1 MSTHLRTLRTAAWLG
16 WQYSSNWTEPWLFAI
31 YSIIKPVAG
40 TLILVFI
47 YLVAVAAGGAAPPTM
62 LAYIFVGSAFYMFV
76 FQAFFGMFEVIQG
89 DREWFQTIRSI
100 YISPISY
107 YVYVIGR
114 GFTQMAVAG
123 IGVLV
128 VLTVGRG
135 LLGIPIGF
143 NLAML
148 PFFIAILLLGLFVTI
163 AIGVAI
169 GGVTFLTARH
179 GGGMSEGIAGVFYVF
194 TGVIFPLSVLP
205 VWGQV
210 FGQYIPLTYWFE
222 GLRRV
227 LLANPPPQA
236 DPFLQAIPEPMLLL
250 ILAVSL
256 AVVSLL
262 SVAVFGYVERLARK
276 KGRIDMTTAY

>member
-1 MSTHLRTLRTAAWLG
+1 M
-16 WQYSSNWTEPWLFAI
+16 FAI

-47 YLVAVAAGGAAPPTM
+47 YYVAAAAGGAAPPEM

-89 DREWFQTIRSI
+89 DREWFQTIRYI

-107 YVYVIGR
+107 YAYVIGR
-114 GFTQMAVAG
+114 GFTQMIVAG

-128 VLTVGRG
+128 VLTIGRG

-143 NLAML
+143 NLALL
-148 PFFIAILLLGLFVTI
+148 PFFLAVLLLGLFVTI

-169 GGVTFLTARH
+169 GGITFLTARH

-210 FGQYIPLTYWFE
+210 FGQWIPLTYWFE
-222 GLRRV
+222 ALRRV
-227 LLANPPPQA
+227 LLERSPPQA
-236 DPFLQAIPEPMLLL
+236 DAFLTAIPESTLLL
-250 ILAVSL
+250 ILALSLIVVSLISL
-256 AVVSLL
+256 AV
-262 SVAVFGYVERLARK
+262 FRYVEHLARK

>member
-1 MSTHLRTLRTAAWLG
+1 MSNHLRTLRTAAWLG
-16 WQYSSNWTEPWLFAI
+16 WQYSSNWTDPWLFAI

-40 TLILVFI
+40 TLILVTI
-47 YLVAVAAGGAAPPTM
+47 YLVAVAAGGDAPPEM

-89 DREWFQTIRSI
+89 DREWFQTIRYI

-107 YVYVIGR
+107 YTYVIGR
-114 GFTQMAVAG
+114 GFTQMIVAG
-123 IGVLV
+123 IGVVIVLV
-128 VLTVGRG
+128 IGRG

-148 PFFIAILLLGLFVTI
+148 PFFVAVLLLGLFITI

-169 GGVTFLTARH
+169 GGITFLTARH

-205 VWGQV
+205 VFGQV
-210 FGQYIPLTYWFE
+210 FGQWIPLTYWFE
-222 GLRRV
+222 SLRRV
-227 LLANPPPQA
+227 LLERSPPQA
-236 DPFLQAIPEPMLLL
+236 DAFLMAIPETTLLL
-250 ILAVSL
+250 ILVLSL
-256 AVVSLL
+256 IVVTLL
-262 SVAVFGYVERLARK
+262 SLAVFGYVEHLARK

>member
-16 WQYSSNWTEPWLFAI
+16 WQYSSNWTDPWLFAI

-40 TLILVFI
+40 TLILVTIF
-47 YLVAVAAGGAAPPTM
+47 LVAAAAGGAAPPEM

-89 DREWFQTIRSI
+89 DREWFQTIRYI

-107 YVYVIGR
+107 YVYIIGR
-114 GFTQMAVAG
+114 GFTQMVVAG
-123 IGVLV
+123 IGVLI
-128 VLTVGRG
+128 VLVIGRG

-143 NLAML
+143 NLALL
-148 PFFIAILLLGLFVTI
+148 PFFVAVLFLGLFLTI

-169 GGVTFLTARH
+169 GGITFLTARH

-205 VWGQV
+205 VFGQV
-210 FGQYIPLTYWFE
+210 FGQWIPLTYWFE

-227 LLANPPPQA
+227 LLTNPPPQA
-236 DPFLQAIPEPMLLL
+236 DAFLLVIPEATLLL

-256 AVVSLL
+256 IVVSLL
-262 SVAVFGYVERLARK
+262 SLAVFRYVEHLARK

>member
-1 MSTHLRTLRTAAWLG
+1 MG

-31 YSIIKPVAG
+31 YSVIKPVAG
-40 TLILVFI
+40 TLILVAIFF
-47 YLVAVAAGGAAPPTM
+47 VATLAGGAASFSM

-89 DREWFQTIRSI
+89 DREWFQTIRYI

-107 YVYVIGR
+107 YAYVIGR
-114 GFTQMAVAG
+114 GFTQMIVAG

-128 VLTVGRG
+128 VLTIGRG

-143 NLAML
+143 NLTLL
-148 PFFIAILLLGLFVTI
+148 PFFIAVLLLGLFVTI

-169 GGVTFLTARH
+169 GGITFLTARH

-205 VWGQV
+205 IWGQV
-210 FGQYIPLTYWFE
+210 FGQWIPLTYWFE

-227 LLANPPPQA
+227 LLTNPPPQA
-236 DPFLQAIPEPMLLL
+236 DAFLLAMPETTLLL
-250 ILAVSL
+250 ILAVSAVIVGLISL
-256 AVVSLL
+256 AV
-262 SVAVFGYVERLARK
+262 FRYVEHLARK
-276 KGRIDMTTAY
+276 KGKIDMTTAY

>member
-31 YSIIKPVAG
+31 YSVIKPVAG

-47 YLVAVAAGGAAPPTM
+47 YLVALAAGGAAPPEM
-62 LAYIFVGSAFYMFV
+62 LAFIFVGSAFYMFV

-89 DREWFQTIRSI
+89 DREWFQTIRYI

-107 YVYVIGR
+107 YAYVIGR
-114 GFTQMAVAG
+114 GFTQMIVAG

-128 VLTVGRG
+128 VLTIGRG

-143 NLAML
+143 NLALL
-148 PFFIAILLLGLFVTI
+148 PFFVAVLLLGLFVTI

-169 GGVTFLTARH
+169 GGITFLTARH

-194 TGVIFPLSVLP
+194 TGVVFPLSVLP
-205 VWGQV
+205 IWGQV
-210 FGQYIPLTYWFE
+210 FGQWIPLTYWFE
-222 GLRRV
+222 ALRRV
-227 LLANPPPQA
+227 LLTNPPPQA
-236 DPFLQAIPEPMLLL
+236 DAFLLAIPETTLLL
-250 ILAVSL
+250 ILAVS
-256 AVVSLL
+256 AVIVSLI
-262 SVAVFGYVERLARK
+262 SVAVFRYVEHLARK
-276 KGRIDMTTAY
+276 KGKIDMTTAY

>member
-1 MSTHLRTLRTAAWLG
+1 MRTAAWLG

-40 TLILVFI
+40 TLILYFI
-47 YLVAVAAGGAAPPTM
+47 FLVAVAAGGAAPPEM

-89 DREWFQTIRSI
+89 DREWFQTIRYI

-107 YVYVIGR
+107 YAYVIGR
-114 GFTQMAVAG
+114 GFTQMVVAG

-128 VLTVGRG
+128 VLTIGSG

-143 NLAML
+143 NLALL
-148 PFFIAILLLGLFVTI
+148 PFFLAVLLLGLFVTI

-210 FGQYIPLTYWFE
+210 FGQWIPLTYWFE
-222 GLRRV
+222 GVRRV
-227 LLANPPPQA
+227 LLTNPPPQA
-236 DPFLQAIPEPMLLL
+236 DPFLLSIPEPVLLL
-250 ILAVSL
+250 ILAVSVVLVSLVSL
-256 AVVSLL
+256 AV
-262 SVAVFGYVERLARK
+262 FRYVEHLARK

>member
-16 WQYSSNWTEPWLFAI
+16 WQYSSNWTDPWLFAI

-40 TLILVFI
+40 TLILVTI
-47 YLVAVAAGGAAPPTM
+47 YLVAVAAGGDAPPEM
-62 LAYIFVGSAFYMFV
+62 LAYIFIGSAFYMFV

-89 DREWFQTIRSI
+89 DREWFQTIRYI

-107 YVYVIGR
+107 YVYIIGR

-123 IGVLV
+123 IGVLI
-128 VLTVGRG
+128 VLAIGRG

-143 NLAML
+143 NLALL
-148 PFFIAILLLGLFVTI
+148 PFFLAVLFLGLFLTI

-169 GGVTFLTARH
+169 GGITFLTARH

-205 VWGQV
+205 VFGQV
-210 FGQYIPLTYWFE
+210 FGQWIPLTYWFE

-227 LLANPPPQA
+227 LLERSPPQA
-236 DPFLQAIPEPMLLL
+236 DAFLIAIPETTLLL
-250 ILAVSL
+250 IMAVSL
-256 AVVSLL
+256 IVVSLL
-262 SVAVFGYVERLARK
+262 SLAVFRYVEHLARK

>member
-16 WQYSSNWTEPWLFAI
+16 WQYSSNWTDPWLFAI

-40 TLILVFI
+40 TLILVTIF
-47 YLVAVAAGGAAPPTM
+47 LVAAAAGGAAPPEM

-89 DREWFQTIRSI
+89 DREWFQTIRYI

-107 YVYVIGR
+107 YVYIIGR
-114 GFTQMAVAG
+114 GFTQMVVAG
-123 IGVLV
+123 IGVLI
-128 VLTVGRG
+128 VLVIGRG

-143 NLAML
+143 NLALL
-148 PFFIAILLLGLFVTI
+148 PFFLAVLFLGLFLTI

-169 GGVTFLTARH
+169 GGITFLTARH

-205 VWGQV
+205 VFGQV
-210 FGQYIPLTYWFE
+210 FGQWIPLTYWFE

-227 LLANPPPQA
+227 LLTNPPPQA
-236 DPFLQAIPEPMLLL
+236 DAFLLVIPETTLLL

-256 AVVSLL
+256 IVVSLL
-262 SVAVFGYVERLARK
+262 SLAVFRYVEHLARK

>member
-16 WQYSSNWTEPWLFAI
+16 WQYSSNWTDPWLFAI

-40 TLILVFI
+40 TLILVTIF
-47 YLVAVAAGGAAPPTM
+47 LVAAAAGGAAPPEM

-89 DREWFQTIRSI
+89 DREWFQTIRYI

-107 YVYVIGR
+107 YVYIIGR

-123 IGVLV
+123 IGVLI
-128 VLTVGRG
+128 VLAIGRG

-143 NLAML
+143 NLALL
-148 PFFIAILLLGLFVTI
+148 PFFLAVLFLGLFLTI

-169 GGVTFLTARH
+169 GGITFLTARH

-205 VWGQV
+205 VFGQV
-210 FGQYIPLTYWFE
+210 FGQWIPLTYWFE

-227 LLANPPPQA
+227 LLTNPPPQA
-236 DPFLQAIPEPMLLL
+236 DAFLLVIPETTLLL

-256 AVVSLL
+256 IVVSLL
-262 SVAVFGYVERLARK
+262 SLAVFRYVEHLARK

>member
-1 MSTHLRTLRTAAWLG
+1 
-16 WQYSSNWTEPWLFAI
+16 LFAI

-47 YLVAVAAGGAAPPTM
+47 YYVAVAAGGATDLTM

-89 DREWFQTIRSI
+89 DREWFQTIRYI

-107 YVYVIGR
+107 YIYIIGR
-114 GFTQMAVAG
+114 GFTQMIVAG

-128 VLTVGRG
+128 VLTIGRG
-135 LLGIPIGF
+135 
-143 NLAML
+143 
-148 PFFIAILLLGLFVTI
+148 LLGLFVTI
-163 AIGVAI
+163 TIGVAI

-210 FGQYIPLTYWFE
+210 FGQWIPLTYWFE

-227 LLANPPPQA
+227 LLTNPPPNA
-236 DPFLQAIPEPMLLL
+236 DAFLLAIPEPMLLV
-250 ILAVSL
+250 ILAVSAVIVSLISL
-256 AVVSLL
+256 AV
-262 SVAVFGYVERLARK
+262 FRYVEHLARK
-276 KGRIDMTTAY
+276 KGKIDMTTAY

>member
-16 WQYSSNWTEPWLFAI
+16 WQYSSNWTDPWLFAI

-40 TLILVFI
+40 TLILVTIF
-47 YLVAVAAGGAAPPTM
+47 LVAAAAGGAAPPEM

-89 DREWFQTIRSI
+89 DREWFQTIRYI

-107 YVYVIGR
+107 YVYIIGR
-114 GFTQMAVAG
+114 GFTQMVVAG
-123 IGVLV
+123 IGVLI
-128 VLTVGRG
+128 VLVIGRG

-143 NLAML
+143 NLAL
-148 PFFIAILLLGLFVTI
+148 VPFFLAVLFLGLFLTI

-169 GGVTFLTARH
+169 GGITFLTARH

-205 VWGQV
+205 VFGQV
-210 FGQYIPLTYWFE
+210 FGQWIPLTYWFE

-227 LLANPPPQA
+227 LLTNPPPQA
-236 DPFLQAIPEPMLLL
+236 DAFLLVIPETTLLL

-256 AVVSLL
+256 IVVSLL
-262 SVAVFGYVERLARK
+262 SLAVFRYVEHLARK